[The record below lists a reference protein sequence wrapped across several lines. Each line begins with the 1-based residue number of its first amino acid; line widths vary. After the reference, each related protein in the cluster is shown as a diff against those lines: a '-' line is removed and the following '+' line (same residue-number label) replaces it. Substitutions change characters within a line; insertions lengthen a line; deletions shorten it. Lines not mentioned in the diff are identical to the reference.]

1 MVELALAAVFR
12 ADLIQSL
19 PDSLSRVSP
28 ADVGGME
35 ILREYTHPRSSVRN
49 SLDLILRQPVCRTS
63 TLRIRGSPKCPMVG
77 KAEKGHGANR
87 VSTKF
92 IASVGPLAWIIHLK
106 RQPDAKT
113 RDLLL
118 VFNGNIPPRLRKF

>member
-35 ILREYTHPRSSVRN
+35 ILREHTNPRSSVCN

-63 TLRIRGSPKCPMVG
+63 SLRIRGSPKCPMVG
-77 KAEKGHGANR
+77 KAEKGHGTNR

-92 IASVGPLAWIIHLK
+92 IASTGPLAWIIHLK